1 MVILLK
7 ENKIPDSVKYI
18 GIFSNV
24 GGPNISGGL
33 RHVISRNTD
42 PTDNLEKL
50 KADYYRLYAYLDDDF
65 VGADSMES
73 LSEYIEK
80 RRGQWLKK

>member
-33 RHVISRNTD
+33 RHLISRNTD
-42 PTDNLEKL
+42 PVDNLEKL
-50 KADYYRLYAYLDDDF
+50 KADYYRLYANLNDDF
-65 VGADSMES
+65 VGADSMEA

-80 RRGQWLKK
+80 RRTIYG